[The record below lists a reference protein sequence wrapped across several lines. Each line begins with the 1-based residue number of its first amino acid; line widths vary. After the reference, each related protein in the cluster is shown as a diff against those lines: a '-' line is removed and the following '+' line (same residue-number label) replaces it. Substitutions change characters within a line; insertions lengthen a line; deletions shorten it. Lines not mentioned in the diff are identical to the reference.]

1 MVWWSVRVIE
11 FLHKHCT
18 AARYDLDPYVRHEGV
33 HLSCVSA
40 LLFPTALLWHTKQII
55 SLSHLFTIMACV
67 RSSAPKYNSTSL
79 QLRMR
84 NYVSSSSV
92 IFSYYSINRD
102 LTSSVFRPTE
112 RVGFCLVLF
121 FSFFRLHPLPLQLI
135 CFPMNTGTWNAG
147 TVPFPVAVICVCI
160 PEWPSFLFHL
170 TNIVSIEKLS
180 LSSYFLQTWRFHFLL
195 SHERQATFV
204 RTSVDM

>member
-1 MVWWSVRVIE
+1 
-11 FLHKHCT
+11 
-18 AARYDLDPYVRHEGV
+18 
-33 HLSCVSA
+33 
-40 LLFPTALLWHTKQII
+40 
-55 SLSHLFTIMACV
+55 MACV
-67 RSSAPKYNSTSL
+67 RSSAPKYNTTNL

-84 NYVSSSSV
+84 NYVSSSSG

-112 RVGFCLVLF
+112 RVGFCLVGSLILF
-121 FSFFRLHPLPLQLI
+121 LSLTSLPLQLI

-160 PEWPSFLFHL
+160 PEWPSFLFP
-170 TNIVSIEKLS
+170 SYKYSFDRKAFS
-180 LSSYFLQTWRFHFLL
+180 LSSYFLQTWRFHFRL